1 MVQLLGLKNCLV
13 IYTCNWFFIKP
24 RDGCKVF
31 FVLVKKPT
39 SPHIPPILN
48 FPRNLSGRK
57 ASRETRPT
65 QLHSILCSRSCDGDS
80 KAITIHPLSSSS
92 SSAWSLHLLDRSPH
106 STAHCTSNAPPDP
119 SPRLHRRWLPPPS
132 PSPPH
137 RRLPPW
143 PRAPRHGT
151 LVLLIFCVWFPWFG
165 FGFFFN

>member
-1 MVQLLGLKNCLV
+1 MVQLLGLKNYLV

-106 STAHCTSNAPPDP
+106 STAHCTSNAPPWSLSTAAP
-119 SPRLHRRWLPPPS
+119 EMASAPFAVSSSPAASAVAARSKARDTRLTHL
-132 PSPPH
+132 
-137 RRLPPW
+137 LC
-143 PRAPRHGT
+143 
-151 LVLLIFCVWFPWFG
+151 LVSLIWIWI
-165 FGFFFN
+165 FF